1 MKLEKVKLKQR
12 YLKEKIKIRNQIS
25 LKQIKL

>member
-12 YLKEKIKIRNQIS
+12 YLKEKIKNSCFLYTSIV
-25 LKQIKL
+25 K